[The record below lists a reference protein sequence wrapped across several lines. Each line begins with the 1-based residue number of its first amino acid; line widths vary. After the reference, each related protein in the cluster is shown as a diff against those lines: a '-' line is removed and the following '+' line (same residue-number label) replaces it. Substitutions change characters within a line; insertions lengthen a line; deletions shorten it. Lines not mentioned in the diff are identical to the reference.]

1 MTTRT
6 DIINRALAAISAQA
20 DIVNSAENSKEAVAA
35 RLLYDP
41 TRQQLLRAAH
51 WNFARKTAALTLLKA
66 APGTPENPA
75 VAPDPSGD
83 GGWSPELPAPPW
95 LYAYLVPSDC
105 LQLRYLLPRPALPA
119 AGAGAIAGAVAA
131 ASGGGVGG
139 GFGGGLPQ
147 RFVLASDV
155 NGQGQAVNVVL
166 TNQARA
172 LGVYTMDVTN
182 ESLWDAAFQEAMV
195 FGLASRFAMTIAGD
209 KSLAR
214 LVSQQAM
221 LAVGAARASD
231 GNEGLTVD
239 EHLPDWLRVRGAGG
253 LWGGDGSAGGAMPGW
268 ITPSFLLV

>member
-1 MTTRT
+1 M
-6 DIINRALAAISAQA
+6 
-20 DIVNSAENSKEAVAA
+20 
-35 RLLYDP
+35 
-41 TRQQLLRAAH
+41 
-51 WNFARKTAALTLLKA
+51 
-66 APGTPENPA
+66 
-75 VAPDPSGD
+75 
-83 GGWSPELPAPPW
+83 PP
-95 LYAYLVPSDC
+95 DC
-105 LQLRYLLPRPALPA
+105 LQLRYLLPQA
-119 AGAGAIAGAVAA
+119 AVGGGLGGAVA
-131 ASGGGVGG
+131 GGGLGG
-139 GFGGGLPQ
+139 GAIGSLPQ

-166 TNQARA
+166 TDQSRA

-231 GNEGLTVD
+231 GNEGLTVN

-253 LWGGDGSAGGAMPGW
+253 FGAGDGSTGSTTLGW